1 MKLTVFAAIVL
12 LVCSLYIGTD
22 NLAYAQVMP
31 KKRAAKVP
39 ASRPVPSSKP
49 RPRSSGPREAEI
61 DSLRARFDL
70 LDAHSERE
78 NSKVQVWVTGANEST
93 GKLTVNVETAT
104 NTYIPL
110 MKEFYEVDLGIL
122 SIPEYVID
130 QIIRA
135 IFSKGASGSLD
146 GVKVK
151 QLAASGEYEVVEDYT
166 YQANG
171 YKITIPKGFVYDRA
185 TIPRAFWLIMDKDSL
200 SNVAPLFHDMLY
212 RHGGKLPQNLVLPYR
227 TFSRDDADK
236 LFLELMTK
244 CGVVNWRSKAAY
256 EAVRNFAESHWNG
269 R

>member
-1 MKLTVFAAIVL
+1 MKLTVLAVML
-12 LVCSLYIGTD
+12 LLLSSLCIETG
-22 NLAYAQVMP
+22 NSAYAQQ
-31 KKRAAKVP
+31 
-39 ASRPVPSSKP
+39 ASRERAEPREP
-49 RPRSSGPREAEI
+49 RPSTRSRPRLPARSDIDRLQERF
-61 DSLRARFDL
+61 DSLDDR
-70 LDAHSERE
+70 SERQ

-93 GKLTVNVETAT
+93 GKLTVNFETGA
-104 NTYIPL
+104 NTSSYA
-110 MKEFYEVDLGIL
+110 FDLGIL
-122 SIPEYVID
+122 SIPENLID

-135 IFSKGASGSLD
+135 IFSKGTSGSLD

-166 YQANG
+166 YQAND

-185 TIPRAFWLIMDKDSL
+185 TIPRVFWIIMDKDSL

-227 TFSRDDADK
+227 TFSRDDADR

-256 EAVRNFAESHWNG
+256 EAVRNFAASHWNG